1 MLMIE
6 PTYSKAFSEYYGDDF
21 QRKPIDQFKME
32 NEGVVG
38 ILDEIARPQ
47 DHRLLGDTPTI
58 TGPTWPLRT
67 AERARASIYLDPD
80 M

>member
-1 MLMIE
+1 MGSALE
-6 PTYSKAFSEYYGDDF
+6 LVAGTASRGAGDD
-21 QRKPIDQFKME
+21 RE
-32 NEGVVG
+32 
-38 ILDEIARPQ
+38 RPQ